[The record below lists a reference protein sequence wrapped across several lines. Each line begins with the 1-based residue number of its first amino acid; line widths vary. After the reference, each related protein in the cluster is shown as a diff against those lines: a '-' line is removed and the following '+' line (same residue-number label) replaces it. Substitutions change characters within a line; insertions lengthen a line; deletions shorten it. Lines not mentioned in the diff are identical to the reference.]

1 MVVAVQPEFPAHVD
15 QLTSVDDERIARRT
29 SAESMEGAFDL
40 CIIVLDDRPREA
52 EVLVLCEF
60 AHERPPDF
68 PVECRRIH
76 AELIVDMGEISIGH
90 RCREVVE
97 DEDLDAD
104 HGVDRIRPAMCE
116 HCHIDTEICLI
127 VTLHPIIHIDMAVA
141 KAFLPDERN
150 ALCRGD
156 LHLGIGRERRPI
168 DLRRVAVAAVKAE
181 PLRPDEEVR
190 DHVDPGCI
198 RRRPHIGDTD
208 IREQR
213 RINRV
218 LVLLPDLLHGE
229 ECPAAAHIAHD
240 SRQHRHALEMPRRK
254 RHARIGIIERDILID
269 RMALVCLA
277 LFRQQLLHIVPRIH
291 TQHIRWIVED
301 KELLLR
307 HIPVERFVIRCM
319 VPKQAIGECTEM
331 EEAVKTTVL
340 KKTSEEERNE
350 EEDVKTA
357 LIHALHLHPNT
368 VSPALPRC

>member
-15 QLTSVDDERIARRT
+15 QLTSVDDERVARRT
-29 SAESMEGAFDL
+29 SAEGMEGAFDL

-76 AELIVDMGEISIGH
+76 AELIVDMGKISLGH

-97 DEDLDAD
+97 DEDLDTD

-116 HCHIDTEICLI
+116 HCHIDAKICL
-127 VTLHPIIHIDMAVA
+127 VVALHPIIHIDMAVA

-181 PLRPDEEVR
+181 PLRPDEKVR
-190 DHVDPGCI
+190 DHVDPGRI
-198 RRRPHIGDTD
+198 FHRPHIGNAD
-208 IREQR
+208 ICEQG
-213 RINRV
+213 RIDRV

-229 ECPAAAHIAHD
+229 ERSAAAHIVHD
-240 SRQHRHALEMPRRK
+240 RRQHRHALEMPRRE
-254 RHARIGIIERDILID
+254 RHARIGIIERDILIH

-291 TQHIRWIVED
+291 TQHIRRIVED
-301 KELLLR
+301 EELLLR
-307 HIPVERFVIRCM
+307 HIPVERFVIRRM

-331 EEAVKTTVL
+331 EEAVKTAVL
-340 KKTSEEERNE
+340 EKTSEEERNE
-350 EEDVKTA
+350 KEDVKTA
-357 LIHALHLHPNT
+357 LIHALYLHPNT
-368 VSPALPRC
+368 VSPALPHC

>member
-1 MVVAVQPEFPAHVD
+1 MVVAVQPELPAHVD
-15 QLTSVDDERIARRT
+15 QLAAVDDERIARRT
-29 SAESMEGAFDL
+29 SAEGMEGAFDL
-40 CIIVLDDRPREA
+40 CIIVLDDCPREA

-97 DEDLDAD
+97 DEDLNAD

-116 HCHIDTEICLI
+116 HCHIDAKICLI

-181 PLRPDEEVR
+181 PLRPDEKVR
-190 DHVDPGCI
+190 DHVDPGSI
-198 RRRPHIGDTD
+198 RRRTHISNAD
-208 IREQR
+208 IRKQG
-213 RINRV
+213 RIDRV

-229 ECPAAAHIAHD
+229 ERSAAAHIAHD
-240 SRQHRHALEMPRRK
+240 SRQHRYALEMPRREC
-254 RHARIGIIERDILID
+254 HPRIGIIERDILID

-277 LFRQQLLHIVPRIH
+277 LFRQQLLHVVPRIH
-291 TQHIRWIVED
+291 AQHVRRIVED
-301 KELLLR
+301 EELLLR
-307 HIPVERFVIRCM
+307 HIPVERLVIRRM
-319 VPKQAIGECTEM
+319 LPEQAIGERTEM
-331 EEAVKTTVL
+331 EEAIETAVL
-340 KKTSEEERNE
+340 KKTSEEERNKK
-350 EEDVKTA
+350 EDVKTA